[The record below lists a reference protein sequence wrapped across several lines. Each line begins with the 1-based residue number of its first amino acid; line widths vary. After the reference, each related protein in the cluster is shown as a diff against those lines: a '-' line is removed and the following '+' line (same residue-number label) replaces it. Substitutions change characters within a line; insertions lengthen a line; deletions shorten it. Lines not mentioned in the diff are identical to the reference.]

1 MLSSQLVWLSFANTG
16 TWVWEECWQGDELIK
31 VELCHHLLQ
40 ESEMSP
46 WLRRVLVQAAEGR
59 IRHWSSPALQAG
71 ASRRN
76 RSPFHV
82 SKLIRPRSSDSLRAY
97 KT

>member
-1 MLSSQLVWLSFANTG
+1 MLSSELVERSFANMG

-46 WLRRVLVQAAEGR
+46 SLCRILVQVGVGR
-59 IRHWSSPALQAG
+59 ISHWSSALPGSACQ
-71 ASRRN
+71 SQCHQEKQE
-76 RSPFHV
+76 PFPC
-82 SKLIRPRSSDSLRAY
+82 KRTDLADI
-97 KT
+97 K